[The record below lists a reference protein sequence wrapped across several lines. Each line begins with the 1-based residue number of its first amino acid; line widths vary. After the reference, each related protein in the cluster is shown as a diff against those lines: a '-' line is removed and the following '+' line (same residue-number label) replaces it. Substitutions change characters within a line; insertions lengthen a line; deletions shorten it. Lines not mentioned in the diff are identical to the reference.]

1 MIKNISSV
9 ANIVIF
15 FLLTLLL
22 IAIPFL
28 HRYSYCPD
36 CSTKNIQVFC
46 LIGATLGFLL
56 NINVGSYSIHIGIIL
71 LNLLLG
77 GAPSLFQLSKH
88 ICPYSPTFGIP
99 FCGLSM
105 YTWFVALFGFMIVC
119 VAGIL
124 MIPINYIKTKTLSK
138 KSLRSINAFGFFAI
152 LTNCV
157 DYFLK

>member
-1 MIKNISSV
+1 MIKTISFF
-9 ANIVIF
+9 ANIVL
-15 FLLTLLL
+15 FLFLSLLL

-28 HRYSYCPD
+28 HHYSFCPD
-36 CSTKNIQVFC
+36 CSAKNIQVFC
-46 LIGATLGFLL
+46 LIGAALGFLL
-56 NINVGSYSIHIGIIL
+56 NINAGSYSVHIGIIL
-71 LNLLLG
+71 LNLIVGG
-77 GAPSLFQLSKH
+77 GASIFQLTKY

-99 FCGLSM
+99 FCGISM

-124 MIPINYIKTKTLSK
+124 MLPINDIKAKVLSK
-138 KSLRSINAFGFFAI
+138 NSLRSINALGFIAI